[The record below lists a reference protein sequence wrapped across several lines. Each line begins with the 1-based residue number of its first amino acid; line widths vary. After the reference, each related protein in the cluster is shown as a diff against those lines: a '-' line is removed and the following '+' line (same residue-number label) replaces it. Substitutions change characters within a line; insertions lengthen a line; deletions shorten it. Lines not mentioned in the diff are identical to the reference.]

1 MPQEPYGWHVRRIA
15 AAAIACLLAGL
26 PLAGRAQPPLL
37 PGWAPA
43 IPGVGR
49 RDPRVAVDVNRAPWR
64 AVVRVQTE
72 LGVHCSGVLIGASV
86 ALTAAHCLESP
97 FTHRPVAPS
106 SVHVLSGY
114 QLGRYAGHAVA
125 LSLRIAAGYGAAR
138 SFQSGG
144 LPSEGADWAVLR
156 LSAPLG
162 ALGRTLPLAAAPVAI
177 GTRVALG
184 GYDADRIEQ
193 MVADLNCVVTGW
205 TTDAAARP
213 LIMHDCAAT
222 SGSSG
227 APLLARVGGAW
238 EVVGLQVAAQRGIA
252 GGIAVPLT
260 AQRR

>member
-1 MPQEPYGWHVRRIA
+1 MPQEPHGWHVRRTA
-15 AAAIACLLAGL
+15 AAAIACFLVGLAC
-26 PLAGRAQPPLL
+26 AAQAQPVPFPAL
-37 PGWAPA
+37 APA
-43 IPGVGR
+43 IPGVGL
-49 RDPRVAVDVNRAPWR
+49 RDPRVAVDADRVPWR

-72 LGVHCSGVLIGASV
+72 LGVHCSGVLIGASL

-114 QLGRYAGHAVA
+114 RLGRYAGHAVA
-125 LSLRIAAGYGAAR
+125 LSLRIAAGYDAA
-138 SFQSGG
+138 QG
-144 LPSEGADWAVLR
+144 LPSEAAANEGADWAVLR

-162 ALGRTLPLAAAPVAI
+162 ALGRTLPLAATPVGI
-177 GTRVALG
+177 GTRVVLG

-205 TTDAAARP
+205 ATDAAARP
-213 LIMHDCAAT
+213 LIMHDCSAT

-227 APLLARVGGAW
+227 APLLARVGGEW
-238 EVVGLQVAAQRGIA
+238 KVVGLEVAARRGIG

-260 AQRR
+260 ARRR

>member
-1 MPQEPYGWHVRRIA
+1 MPQLPRGWHVRRIA
-15 AAAIACLLAGL
+15 AVAIACFLPGL
-26 PLAGRAQPPLL
+26 PLPARAQPAWRPA
-37 PGWAPA
+37 WVPA
-43 IPGVGR
+43 IPGVGGH
-49 RDPRVAVDVNRAPWR
+49 DPRVAVDADRAPWR

-114 QLGRYAGHAVA
+114 RLGRYVGHAVA
-125 LSLRIAAGYGAAR
+125 RSLRIAPGYDVVQGLRSEGAAN
-138 SFQSGG
+138 
-144 LPSEGADWAVLR
+144 EGADWAVLR

-162 ALGRTLPLAAAPVAI
+162 ALGRTLPLATAPVAI
-177 GTRVALG
+177 GTRVVLG

-193 MVADLNCVVTGW
+193 MVADLNCAVTGW
-205 TTDAAARP
+205 TTDAVARP
-213 LIMHDCAAT
+213 LIMHDCSAT

-227 APLLARVGGAW
+227 APLLARIGAAW
-238 EVVGLQVAAQRGIA
+238 EVVGLQVAARRGIA

-260 AQRR
+260 AKRR